1 MASLP
6 ALHAHWD
13 DVLRHGDDDDVPA
26 ILSKPAPRGA
36 PMLSTPSNSVH
47 ELHSVPTSM
56 PAATASGRMAHLGPA
71 PAGTAPGWVTIPSSV
86 GMAGSAAGH
95 PVYHYGPGAPAYC
108 PPAAPGAVVP
118 AATAPMVYAQP
129 GYAPASH
136 VTAIVPRPDG
146 GGYYTTSTPY
156 APMMASLQPASAVG
170 AKEMV
175 SASRDLADGLVRQSL
190 DAEATR
196 EASRASVTAT
206 SVEMPACTGKRR
218 RRNGWG
224 SEEDGKIIAGYNRY
238 GPRWRAISAGLP
250 GRSDDA
256 VRNRWLRICKV
267 MCPQQPRAA
276 VSTAA
281 EPKSDDEEPPPS
293 SAASTASASG
303 SALQEPEKQKQK
315 PASRQGWNVQE
326 DSIIVQGVHAHGHRW
341 HKIAEMLPTPRTEH
355 AIRNRWH
362 RLGMAAQDGRGG
374 ALDAALQIAAARE
387 MLEKQRQRM
396 QASSPVEGDAL
407 PSNPLASSLPPAEG
421 VVVGNAV
428 EGETST
434 FDDDLIGGLSS
445 AHDDIVTPA
454 IA

>member
-26 ILSKPAPRGA
+26 MLSKPAPRGA

-47 ELHSVPTSM
+47 ELHSGPTM
-56 PAATASGRMAHLGPA
+56 PAAASGRMAHLGPA
-71 PAGTAPGWVTIPSSV
+71 PAGPAPAWVPIPSSV
-86 GMAGSAAGH
+86 GMIGADAAGH

-108 PPAAPGAVVP
+108 PPSSAPGAVLVP
-118 AATAPMVYAQP
+118 AAAAPMVYAQP

-146 GGYYTTSTPY
+146 GGYFTTSTPC
-156 APMMASLQPASAVG
+156 APMMASAQPPAVG
-170 AKEMV
+170 AKEVV

-190 DAEATR
+190 DAEAAR
-196 EASRASVTAT
+196 EASRASMTAT
-206 SVEMPACTGKRR
+206 SVEMPASTGKRR
-218 RRNGWG
+218 RRNGWS
-224 SEEDGKIIAGYNRY
+224 SEEDGQIIAGYNRY

-256 VRNRWLRICKV
+256 VRNRWLRIYKV
-267 MCPQQPRAA
+267 ICPQQPRAE
-276 VSTAA
+276 STA
-281 EPKSDDEEPPPS
+281 EPKSDDDEPPS

-303 SALQEPEKQKQK
+303 SALQEPVSKKQKRK
-315 PASRQGWNVQE
+315 PATRQGWNVQE
-326 DSIIVQGVHAHGHRW
+326 DSIIVQGVHTHCHRW
-341 HKIAEMLPTPRTEH
+341 NKIAEMLPTPRTEH

-387 MLEKQRQRM
+387 MLEKQQQRM
-396 QASSPVEGDAL
+396 EASSPVEGDAL
-407 PSNPLASSLPPAEG
+407 PSNPLASSLPPADEG

-445 AHDDIVTPA
+445 AQDDVITPA